1 MSQKRGTYKDT
12 DAMRR
17 DMMKVYNEVYST
29 CWTQKEAWE
38 KTIRHPAPRYYISP
52 KQAYEV
58 LRPMCFYNDFSA
70 VEKMKPTRQRLYT
83 SLYET
88 VMKMAQ
94 KREYLGMSL
103 HHIVYHAVSQE
114 APEFFVEWE
123 AMRKIFRIEK
133 AKFAKRRN
141 NT

>member
-29 CWTQKEAWE
+29 CWTQREAWE

-58 LRPMCFYNDFSA
+58 LRPMCFYNDFTA

-103 HHIVYHAVSQE
+103 HHIVNHAVSQE